1 MRRTP
6 MKYEATHGLAEPTPG
21 YDIVRRA
28 LATLLV
34 LAVGIA
40 SALAV
45 SIAFVY
51 SMELLGAAVPVMLL
65 GWAASIGIAFA
76 LPFLVVRVVTAA
88 LTAVR
93 P

>member
-1 MRRTP
+1 
-6 MKYEATHGLAEPTPG
+6 MKYEAPNGLAEPTPG

-28 LATLLV
+28 PAALLI

-45 SIAFVY
+45 GTAFVY
-51 SMELLGAAVPVMLL
+51 GVEALGATVPVMLL
-65 GWAASIGIAFA
+65 GWAASIGIVFA

-88 LTAVR
+88 LTAFR
-93 P
+93 L